1 MSDTDNAQLL
11 IDTPQIE
18 KEIPQKKHQT
28 KRKLPFLHLKLQP
41 KENLKNQQNL
51 RRRINKL

>member
-1 MSDTDNAQLL
+1 MSDTAHAQLL

-18 KEIPQKKHQT
+18 KATPQETPEEDKT
-28 KRKLPFLHLKLQP
+28 ALPTIKATA
-41 KENLKNQQNL
+41 KENLKNQQNR